1 MVHCLFLNAAEPSD
15 CGCPGS
21 EPCSLPP
28 SVLPYFRQWPSSHL
42 FTDGSCKLGSLLPPL
57 LPCTFS
63 NPCHLRCA
71 LVFSSIAYSAF
82 FWVGGSVCPGGLC
95 WFILG
100 VAEGHCVTLGTHL
113 FGLLKVSQAH
123 LEPVAASSGMGV
135 AARLFSQCFMAW
147 RRCSWARGSECQ
159 SFNSPWC
166 FTSTKYGSSIS
177 ARYLIHRSHAVC
189 ICVPV
194 AILDPPHVI
203 SYVVIW
209 CGIWLEKKA
218 TLCNSHFAK
227 LSFFGKGYSLKF
239 PFSTKII
246 YQFIKQ
252 VILNLFSIK
261 RNKKTLKLLKEYEIQ
276 SNFTFNVYLH
286 YCT

>member
-1 MVHCLFLNAAEPSD
+1 LSASPAVRCGSSAFYSCPALELAYLCACLLGVCVCLTLFLWGKGKFSDQSAGCHCQHAVMDCCLFLNAAEPSD

-203 SYVVIW
+203 SYVVI
-209 CGIWLEKKA
+209 
-218 TLCNSHFAK
+218 
-227 LSFFGKGYSLKF
+227 
-239 PFSTKII
+239 
-246 YQFIKQ
+246 
-252 VILNLFSIK
+252 
-261 RNKKTLKLLKEYEIQ
+261 
-276 SNFTFNVYLH
+276 
-286 YCT
+286 